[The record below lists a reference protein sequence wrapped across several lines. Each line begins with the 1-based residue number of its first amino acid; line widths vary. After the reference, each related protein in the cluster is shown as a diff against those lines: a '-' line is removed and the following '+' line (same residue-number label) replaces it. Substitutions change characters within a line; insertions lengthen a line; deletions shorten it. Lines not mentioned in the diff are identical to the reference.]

1 MFCTTKTA
9 VDNTMMQPSGIG
21 QRRSFL
27 VLEEGEAEGTD
38 GYWAEDDEEGA
49 EGFLDGSKED
59 RPDEAKVK
67 EREKEKEKEEEN
79 EGSSDQ
85 GKKKAEEKGEKA
97 ALTW

>member
-1 MFCTTKTA
+1 M
-9 VDNTMMQPSGIG
+9 D
-21 QRRSFL
+21 
-27 VLEEGEAEGTD
+27 AEKQAFRTRLPPIFTVGNMT
-38 GYWAEDDEEGA
+38 
-49 EGFLDGSKED
+49 
-59 RPDEAKVK
+59 KVK